1 MFNPMK
7 GMGALGD
14 LKKMRDEAMKIQ
26 KELQTI
32 VVTASRGR
40 VSVELTAD
48 MKVKSVVINDEEM
61 KDAVEALNEALEKAQ
76 KKAAAKMQEMGGG
89 LSSLLGGGK

>member
-7 GMGALGD
+7 GLGALGD
-14 LKKMRDEAMKIQ
+14 IKKMRDEAMKIQ
-26 KELQTI
+26 KELQNIT
-32 VVTASRGR
+32 VTASRGR

-61 KDAVEALNEALEKAQ
+61 RDAVECLNEALEKAQ

-89 LSSLLGGGK
+89 LGNLLGGGK

>member
-7 GMGALGD
+7 GLGALGD
-14 LKKMRDEAMKIQ
+14 IKKLRDEAMKIQ
-26 KELQTI
+26 KELKEI

-48 MKVKSVVINDEEM
+48 MKVRSFKMNEEEM
-61 KDAVEALNEALEKAQ
+61 RDAVDALNDALDKAQ
-76 KKAAAKMQEMGGG
+76 KKAASKMQEMGGG
-89 LSSLLGGGK
+89 LSGLLGGGK

>member
-7 GMGALGD
+7 GIGALGD
-14 LKKMRDEAMKIQ
+14 IKKMRDEAMKIQ

-32 VVTASRGR
+32 VVTATRGR

-61 KDAVEALNEALEKAQ
+61 KDAVDALNEALEKAQ

>member
-1 MFNPMK
+1 MK
-7 GMGALGD
+7 GLGAMGD
-14 LKKMRDEAMKIQ
+14 LKKLRDEAMKIQ
-26 KELQTI
+26 NELKQI

-48 MKVKSVVINDEEM
+48 MKVRSFKLNEEEM
-61 KDAVEALNEALEKAQ
+61 KDAIDALNEALEKAQ

-89 LSSLLGGGK
+89 LSGLLGK

>member
-7 GMGALGD
+7 GLGQLGD
-14 LKKMRDEAMKIQ
+14 LKKLRDEAMKIQ

-48 MKVKSVVINDEEM
+48 MKVKSFVVNGEEM
-61 KDAVEALNEALEKAQ
+61 KDAVDALNEALEKAQ
-76 KKAAAKMQEMGGG
+76 KKAASKMQEMGGG
-89 LSSLLGGGK
+89 LSGLLGGGK

>member
-7 GMGALGD
+7 GLGQLGD

-26 KELQTI
+26 KELQQI

-48 MKVKSVVINDEEM
+48 MKVKNFTVNDEEM
-61 KDAVEALNEALEKAQ
+61 KDAVDALNEALEKAQ
-76 KKAAAKMQEMGGG
+76 KKAAGKMQEMGGG
-89 LSSLLGGGK
+89 LGALLGQGR

>member
-7 GMGALGD
+7 GLGAMGD
-14 LKKMRDEAMKIQ
+14 LKKLRDEAMKIQ
-26 KELQTI
+26 NELKQI

-40 VSVELTAD
+40 VAVELTAD
-48 MKVKSVVINDEEM
+48 MKVKNFTLNGEEM
-61 KDAVEALNEALEKAQ
+61 KDAIDALNEALEKAQ

-89 LSSLLGGGK
+89 LSGLLGK

>member
-7 GMGALGD
+7 GIGALGD
-14 LKKMRDEAMKIQ
+14 IKKMRDEAMKIQ

-61 KDAVEALNEALEKAQ
+61 KDAVDALNEALEKAQ

>member
-1 MFNPMK
+1 MK
-7 GMGALGD
+7 GLGALGD

-26 KELQTI
+26 KELQQI

-48 MKVKSVVINDEEM
+48 MKVKSFVLNDEEM
-61 KDAVEALNEALEKAQ
+61 KDAVDCLNEALEKAQ
-76 KKAAAKMQEMGGG
+76 KKAASKMQEMGGG
-89 LSSLLGGGK
+89 LGALLGQGR

>member
-7 GMGALGD
+7 GLGQLGD
-14 LKKMRDEAMKIQ
+14 LKKLRDEAMKIQ

-40 VSVELTAD
+40 VNVELTAD
-48 MKVKSVVINDEEM
+48 MKIKSFKMNDEEM
-61 KDAVEALNEALEKAQ
+61 RDAVDALNEALEKAQ
-76 KKAAAKMQEMGGG
+76 KKAASKMQEMGGG
-89 LSSLLGGGK
+89 LGGLLGGGK

>member
-7 GMGALGD
+7 GLGALGD
-14 LKKMRDEAMKIQ
+14 IKKMRDEAMKIQ
-26 KELQTI
+26 KELQQI

-48 MKVKSVVINDEEM
+48 MKVKSFVVNDEEM
-61 KDAVEALNEALEKAQ
+61 KDAVDALNEALEKAQ
-76 KKAAAKMQEMGGG
+76 TRI
-89 LSSLLGGGK
+89 

>member
-1 MFNPMK
+1 
-7 GMGALGD
+7 
-14 LKKMRDEAMKIQ
+14 MKIQ

-48 MKVKSVVINDEEM
+48 MKVKSFRVNDEEM
-61 KDAVEALNEALEKAQ
+61 KDAIDALNEALDKAQ
-76 KKAAAKMQEMGGG
+76 KKAASKMQEMGGG
-89 LSSLLGGGK
+89 LSGLLGGGK

>member
-7 GMGALGD
+7 GLGALGD

-40 VSVELTAD
+40 VHVELTAD
-48 MKVKSVVINDEEM
+48 MKVKSFVLNDEEM
-61 KDAVEALNEALEKAQ
+61 KDAVDCLNEALEKAQ
-76 KKAAAKMQEMGGG
+76 KKAAGKMQEMGGG
-89 LSSLLGGGK
+89 LGGLLGGGK

>member
-7 GMGALGD
+7 GLGAMGD
-14 LKKMRDEAMKIQ
+14 LKKLRDEAMKIQ
-26 KELQTI
+26 NELKQI

-48 MKVKSVVINDEEM
+48 MKVKNFTLNGEEM
-61 KDAVEALNEALEKAQ
+61 KDAIDALNEALEKAQ

-89 LSSLLGGGK
+89 LSGLLGK